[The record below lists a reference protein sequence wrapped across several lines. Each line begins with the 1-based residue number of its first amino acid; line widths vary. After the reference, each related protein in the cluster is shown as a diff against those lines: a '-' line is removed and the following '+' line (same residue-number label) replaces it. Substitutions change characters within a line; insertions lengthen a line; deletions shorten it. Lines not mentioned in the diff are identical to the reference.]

1 MELREIEMEL
11 REIEIELRIW
21 TLGAIVNLIG

>member
-1 MELREIEMEL
+1 LREIEMEL